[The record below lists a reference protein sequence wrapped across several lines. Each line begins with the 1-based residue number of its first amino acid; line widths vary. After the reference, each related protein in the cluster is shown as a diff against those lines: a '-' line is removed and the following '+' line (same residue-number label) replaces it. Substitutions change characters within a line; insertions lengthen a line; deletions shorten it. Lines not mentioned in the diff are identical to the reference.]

1 MILVHFTLIL
11 GLYLV
16 FYIFLFYLHIFFNLF
31 SSMWQG
37 VKAGAS
43 LSTDKQI
50 QEVELEMVNTGD
62 ENCCIFSGDNFWRR
76 E

>member
-1 MILVHFTLIL
+1 
-11 GLYLV
+11 
-16 FYIFLFYLHIFFNLF
+16 
-31 SSMWQG
+31 MWQG